1 MSFEKYKE
9 KIEDGDKV
17 ILYLGFDNMHA
28 IKVKDGQTFQTKY
41 GALRHSHL
49 IGREFGCK
57 VQCPKGYLHV
67 LHPTPELWTMNLPHR
82 TQILYSTDI
91 SVVTLQLDLK
101 PGSVVVESGKH
112 FISLFVSCCSDSV
125 GHCQYITF
133 YSTRLWLPLFKCQ
146 LIDLGAFHLLGLNS
160 IQSRL
165 SSHTMLY
172 RNSWLRTAFYN
183 FFL

>member
-49 IGREFGCK
+49 IGKEFGCK
-57 VQCPKGYLHV
+57 IQCPKGYLHV

-112 FISLFVSCCSDSV
+112 FISYFLLQWRILSHSSQHVSLCRY
-125 GHCQYITF
+125 HY
-133 YSTRLWLPLFKCQ
+133 W
-146 LIDLGAFHLLGLNS
+146 
-160 IQSRL
+160 
-165 SSHTMLY
+165 
-172 RNSWLRTAFYN
+172 
-183 FFL
+183 FLVMDQKSQRA